1 MSQSII
7 LKRSALPGK
16 VPDTGSLNLGEIA
29 INTYDGK
36 VFLKRSG
43 SVESIQSLITTN
55 SITTGSITLT
65 QSGSFGELVVTQD
78 ANITRD
84 LFIGRDIVSNG
95 DIDILGDI
103 TGSNLLIRGNIVA
116 QQLIISSSVTNMT
129 TQYASGSTSFG
140 DTLTDTHRFT
150 GSVSITGSLTLNGND
165 LGQATGGSGSFTGSF
180 SGSFI
185 GDGGGLTNINLDTE
199 LPRNGYDYNIED
211 VATINDF
218 NSTSTKYIIDFRNE
232 FLVGTP
238 VGQIT
243 YIANQGGDSQLIPGN
258 DKIYLISGDAE
269 VGYITSEGYDGN
281 IVGIGNPATFSASI
295 DYRFNTIG
303 ASALPAGVIS
313 GSSQISALGFISS
326 STSTPVGTISSS
338 AQITSLGFISSSTDI
353 TSLNTFT
360 ASQSTASL
368 VNRLNVIESISGS
381 WITESE
387 TGSFLTNLNGAIS
400 SSSQLTASFDLRYLV
415 TGSVTSSINQLNIF
429 TASVVLT
436 SSFNS
441 YTASISTG
449 SLATTASLN
458 LFTASAATTGSNT
471 FRGTE
476 TITGSLLVSGSTTFT
491 GSISISSGSIT
502 MPNRPAF
509 RVTGA
514 GGAKVA
520 VTPLTGS
527 YLNVDYQQG
536 GGWDNT
542 TGTFTA
548 PIAGLYQVNV
558 VVRTNSN
565 SLGTIS
571 QLIVYKNYTGLGTG
585 TPQIMVE
592 FGTNTTM
599 NHAGGSTISKLAAGD
614 TLKMVVAVGEISFD
628 QNDNFSVAYIG

>member
-1 MSQSII
+1 MSQNIV

-43 SVESIQSLITTN
+43 SIESIQELITTN
-55 SITTGSITLT
+55 VVNTGSITLT
-65 QSGSFGELVVTQD
+65 KTGSFGELVITQD
-78 ANITRD
+78 ANIQRD
-84 LFIGRDIVSNG
+84 LYVSNDIIGNG
-95 DIDILGDI
+95 DLDILGTFTASLETGYLYVGNGSGRTI
-103 TGSNLLIRGNIVA
+103 SVPTASITTNINIGTLATTGSNTFYGDQYVNGNV
-116 QQLIISSSVTNMT
+116 S
-129 TQYASGSTSFG
+129 ASA
-140 DTLTDTHRFT
+140 FT
-150 GSVSITGSLTLNGND
+150 GDGS
-165 LGQATGGSGSFTGSF
+165 
-180 SGSFI
+180 
-185 GDGGGLTNINLDTE
+185 GLTNINLDTE
-199 LPRNGYDYNIED
+199 LPRNGYDYNIDD

-218 NSTSTKYIIDFRNE
+218 NSTSRKYIIDFRNE
-232 FLVGTP
+232 VLVGTP

-243 YIANQGGDSQLIPGN
+243 YIANAGGDSQLIPGN
-258 DKIYLISGDAE
+258 DKIYLISGDEE
-269 VGYITSEGYDGN
+269 VGYITSNGYDGN
-281 IVGIGNPATFSASI
+281 IVGIGNPTTFSASI
-295 DYRFNTIG
+295 DYRFSTIG
-303 ASALPAGVIS
+303 ASALPVGVIS

-326 STSTPVGTISSS
+326 ST
-338 AQITSLGFISSSTDI
+338 DI
-353 TSLNTFT
+353 TSLNAFT

-368 VNRLNVIESISGS
+368 VNRLNTIESVSGS

-415 TGSVTSSINQLNIF
+415 TGSVTSSVNQLNIF

-436 SSFNS
+436 SSFNL

-449 SLATTASLN
+449 SLATTESLN

-502 MPNRPAF
+502 MPNRPAV

-514 GGAKVA
+514 GGAKTA
-520 VTPLTGS
+520 VTRLSGS
-527 YLNVDYQQG
+527 YLNVDYEQG
-536 GGWDNT
+536 GAWDNT

-548 PIAGLYQVNV
+548 PIAGLYQVNL

-571 QLIVYKNYTGLGTG
+571 QLIVFKNNTGGTSG
-585 TPQIMVE
+585 TTQIMVE
-592 FGTNTTM
+592 FGANTTM
-599 NHAGGSTISKLAAGD
+599 NHTGGSTISKLAVGD
-614 TLKMVVAVGEISFD
+614 TLRMVVAVGEISFD
-628 QNDNFSVAYIG
+628 VNDNFSVAYIG